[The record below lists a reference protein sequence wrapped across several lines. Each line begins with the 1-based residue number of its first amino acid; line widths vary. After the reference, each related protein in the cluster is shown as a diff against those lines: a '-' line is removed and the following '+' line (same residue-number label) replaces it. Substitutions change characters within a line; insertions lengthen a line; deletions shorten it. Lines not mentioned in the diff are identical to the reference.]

1 MFNEDLYYKPIE
13 VKSAFNGNYVLY
25 ESKGDE
31 YRSLSV
37 LQYLLDIKPY
47 LYDLIEE
54 YSYNDSWKIQLN
66 MRVSFASL
74 TDSTVRQILYSK
86 SDNVEII
93 HAVDTNGVINELFD
107 TFLKRYQEG
116 LETKMIGSRYFFEKV
131 DLLQYHFHKITLKR
145 GSSYIASPDCVNNKK
160 STINPHNIN
169 DNNRFLYSIVAIL
182 NYQSIPSNPERIS
195 NLKPFISGYNW
206 DDIEFPAGHKD
217 YSVFE
222 KNNTG
227 IALNILYIPHNT
239 FEIRPCYISKHNKTC
254 NIQANLLMITDGQ
267 KNWHYLAIKSIPA
280 LLRGITSSQNGDF
293 YCLNCFHSYRTLNA
307 LKTHE
312 KLCED
317 HDYCNIKMPNDDNKY
332 ISSTSGKNSLRIP
345 LVIYADFECLR
356 FKMD

>member
-1 MFNEDLYYKPIE
+1 MRKQQNTKQKIKAINKLFENIRDIFSRDKINEIRTNLYKKELIYYFLKKKPNIKGSERRAFNNIVNDFDGLYSDLSKENKYRENFLYGLEQLFNEDLYYKPIE
-13 VKSAFNGNYVLY
+13 VKSAFNENYVLY
-25 ESKGDE
+25 ESIGDE

-74 TDSTVRQILYSK
+74 TDSTVRQTLYSK

-116 LETKMIGSRYFFEKV
+116 LETKMIGSSYFFEKV
-131 DLLQYHFHKITLKR
+131 DLLQYHFHKVTLKR
-145 GSSYIASPDCVNNKK
+145 GSSYIASPDWVNNKK

-169 DNNRFLYSIVAIL
+169 DNNCFLYSIVAAL

-217 YSVFE
+217 YSD
-222 KNNTG
+222 
-227 IALNILYIPHNT
+227 I
-239 FEIRPCYISKHNKTC
+239 KT
-254 NIQANLLMITDGQ
+254 II
-267 KNWHYLAIKSIPA
+267 Y
-280 LLRGITSSQNGDF
+280 
-293 YCLNCFHSYRTLNA
+293 YC
-307 LKTHE
+307 
-312 KLCED
+312 
-317 HDYCNIKMPNDDNKY
+317 IKY
-332 ISSTSGKNSLRIP
+332 IIHTS
-345 LVIYADFECLR
+345 
-356 FKMD
+356 